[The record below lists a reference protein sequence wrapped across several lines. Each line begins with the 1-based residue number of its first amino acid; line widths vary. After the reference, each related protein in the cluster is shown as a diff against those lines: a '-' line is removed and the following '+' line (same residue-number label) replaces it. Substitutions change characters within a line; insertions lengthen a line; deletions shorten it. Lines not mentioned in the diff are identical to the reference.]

1 MKLTLTSDRDVIGS
15 VVQDLLV
22 NRRGQLE
29 SDWVGADNDNS
40 GEPQVE
46 SGLDTNSNTYILLAF
61 CHQGSL

>member
-22 NRRGQLE
+22 NGRGQLE

-46 SGLDTNSNTYILLAF
+46 SGLVANSNTF
-61 CHQGSL
+61 C